1 VISNNRLV
9 QATINSVL
17 VHLFLFGCLYLLQ
30 GNSTLNKAQELSQR
44 AINIESITQ
53 QQLKK
58 YRTVGVK
65 GGSKKFS
72 IEKKTS
78 PSVRKK
84 KNNQDKNPTAKGSSN
99 DKNISLESLKPKV
112 SEKDLPPPP
121 PDVNPEASQT
131 MARNKF
137 RGEQQKVL
145 IKKEIRAAES
155 GVPLTALRSDQ
166 AVENFRRQE
175 GLRRNMLSSMGTQ
188 SSRSEILNHTGFN
201 LHFEPPEGISEDE
214 LNSVEKIFF
223 SFQKRTFTTYVNA
236 FLSTYQQ
243 KLLNKPQLGPA
254 LKNEKHLLTGKI
266 DFDKEGNI
274 LKIKILRSSKSD
286 EVHHL
291 FEETLK
297 EIRSLPN
304 PPKALVENR
313 NQFTIY
319 YQLSINN

>member
-1 VISNNRLV
+1 MIFSNRLL
-9 QATINSVL
+9 QATINSLV
-17 VHLFLFGCLYLLQ
+17 VHLLLFGCLYLIQ
-30 GNSTLNKAQELSQR
+30 GKQALKSAQELSQR
-44 AINIESITQ
+44 AINIESISPE
-53 QQLKK
+53 QLKK

-72 IEKKTS
+72 LKTPSGS
-78 PSVRKK
+78 PVRKK
-84 KNNQDKNPTAKGSSN
+84 ENDAKNSSEN
-99 DKNISLESLKPKV
+99 SSTSANKSISLDKLQPRV

-121 PDVNPEASQT
+121 QEVSPKAQQAE
-131 MARNKF
+131 ARNKF
-137 RGEQQKVL
+137 QGEQQKSL
-145 IKKEIRAAES
+145 LRKEIRAAES
-155 GVPLTALRSDQ
+155 GIPLTALRSNQ
-166 AVENFRRQE
+166 ALENFRRQE
-175 GLRRNMLSSMGTQ
+175 NLKRNMLTEMGTQ
-188 SSRSEILNHTGFN
+188 SSRAEVLSRTGFN

-243 KLLNKPQLGPA
+243 KLLNRPQLGTA
-254 LKNEKHLLTGKI
+254 LKNERHLLTGKI

-274 LKIKILRSSKSD
+274 LKIKILRSSQSD
-286 EVHHL
+286 EVHAL

-304 PPKALVENR
+304 PPKALIESR
-313 NQFTIY
+313 DQFTIY